1 MVTDQEGR
9 ELMFALVSLLRSE
22 SSSRALSAGLLL
34 AAAGLGVNPLP
45 AQDHQAAAEDQPAL
59 TYNQWAEPLTID
71 GDHGPL
77 TVCFDEIRPP
87 SAEFI
92 REMMKVLAEAGRVPG
107 GDGEG
112 PEYWLGGRWSGS
124 QGSPRKLTWSF
135 VPDGLS
141 ISNGIGEGVAPSS
154 LFATLDSKFA
164 SQGGRATWIQRFEQ
178 CFQRWS
184 EVSGV
189 TYERVTFGGQDW
201 DDGASWGSSGSA
213 GRRGDIRIC
222 MKPIDGGS
230 GVLAYN
236 YFPSN
241 GDMVLDAAENWGS
254 STNQHRFLRN
264 VVMHEHGHGLG
275 MEHVCSNNASFLM
288 EPFLSTSF
296 DGPRHDDI
304 RGVQR
309 HYGDPREADDSFAAA
324 TFIGIVRPGN
334 PVTNVCDLPPPLTGS
349 NPTNSSNCTIDAN
362 GEQDWFSF
370 EVQSAV
376 LASVSVTP
384 VGFTYDDNRQNQFD
398 GSCPSGSSTDS
409 LRRADLA
416 LQLIDRDGVS
426 VLATAD
432 SQPLG
437 AAENLTRIPLPVAG
451 VYFIRV
457 YETDSPAQ
465 TQMYTLAVSVEGA
478 QNCPGDL
485 DGDNDVDQADLAILL
500 AAYGVNNSGDLDGDG
515 DTDTA
520 DLAILLANWG
530 ATC

>member
-1 MVTDQEGR
+1 MS
-9 ELMFALVSLLRSE
+9 ALTSLVRS
-22 SSSRALSAGLLL
+22 RSAWRFLTVGVLL
-34 AAAGLGVNPLP
+34 AGGGIFVRTLSGQDRP
-45 AQDHQAAAEDQPAL
+45 APTGEQPAL
-59 TYNQWAEPLTID
+59 IYSEWAAPLTVD
-71 GDHGPL
+71 EDHGLL

-87 SAEFI
+87 SADFI
-92 REMMKVLAEAGRVPG
+92 REMMKALAEAGRVPG
-107 GDGEG
+107 DEGEG
-112 PEYWLGGRWSGS
+112 IAYWLGGRWSGG
-124 QGSPRKLTWSF
+124 QGNPRKLTWSF

-154 LFATLDSKFA
+154 LFATLDARFS

-184 EVSGV
+184 EISG
-189 TYERVTFGGQDW
+189 TSYERVTYNGQDW
-201 DDGASWGSSGSA
+201 DDGASWGSSGST
-213 GRRGDIRIC
+213 GLRGDIRIC
-222 MKPIDGGS
+222 MKPIDGSS

-241 GDMVLDAAENWGS
+241 GDMVLDSAESWGS
-254 STNQHRFLRN
+254 TSNQNRFLRN
-264 VVMHEHGHGLG
+264 IVMHEHGHGLG

-324 TFIGIVRPGN
+324 NFIGIVTPGN
-334 PVTNVCDLPPPLTGS
+334 PVTNVCDLPLPLTGT

-370 EVQSAV
+370 EVSGAV
-376 LASVSVTP
+376 LATVTVTP

-416 LQLIDRDGVS
+416 VQLIDRDGTS

-437 AAENLTRIPLPVAG
+437 VAETLTQIPLPVAG

-457 YETDSPAQ
+457 YEFDSPSQ
-465 TQMYTLAVSVEGA
+465 TQMYTLAVSVEDA
-478 QNCPGDL
+478 ADCPGDL
-485 DGDNDVDQADLAILL
+485 NGDKVVDLSDLAILL
-500 AAYGVNNSGDLDGDG
+500 AAFGISDAGDIDGDG
-515 DTDTA
+515 DTDLA
-520 DLAILLANWG
+520 DLAILLSHWG

>member
-1 MVTDQEGR
+1 M
-9 ELMFALVSLLRSE
+9 LVSTSLGTLRRSWYGLAFAAFLAGG
-22 SSSRALSAGLLL
+22 ALSVRTVLGQNGPAPAG
-34 AAAGLGVNPLP
+34 GR
-45 AQDHQAAAEDQPAL
+45 PAL
-59 TYNQWAEPLTID
+59 SYSEWADPLTVD
-71 GDHGPL
+71 GDHGLL

-87 SAEFI
+87 SPEFI
-92 REMMKVLAEAGRVPG
+92 REMMKALADADRVPG
-107 GDGEG
+107 DDGEG
-112 PEYWLGGRWSGS
+112 IQYWLGGRWSGS
-124 QGSPRKLTWSF
+124 QGTPRKLTWSF

-154 LFATLDSKFA
+154 LFATLDAKFA

-184 EVSGV
+184 ELSGV
-189 TYERVTFGGQDW
+189 SYERVTYGGQDW

-241 GDMVLDAAENWGS
+241 GDMVLDAAESWGS
-254 STNQHRFLRN
+254 TSNQNRFLRN
-264 VVMHEHGHGLG
+264 IVMHEHGHGLG
-275 MEHVCSNNASFLM
+275 MEHVCSSNAAFLM

-309 HYGDPREADDSFAAA
+309 HYGDPRELDDSSAAA
-324 TFIGIVRPGN
+324 TFIGVVTPGN
-334 PVTNVCDLPPPLTGS
+334 PITNVCDLPPPLTGT
-349 NPTNSSNCTIDAN
+349 NPANSSNCTIDAN

-370 EVQSAV
+370 EVSGAV
-376 LASVSVTP
+376 LANVTVTP
-384 VGFTYDDNRQNQFD
+384 VGFSYDDNRQNQFD

-416 LQLIDRDGVS
+416 IQLVDQDGTT

-437 AAENLTRIPLPVAG
+437 VAETLTQIPLPVAG
-451 VYFIRV
+451 VYFVRV
-457 YETDSPAQ
+457 YEFDSPSQ
-465 TQMYTLAVSVEGA
+465 TQMYTLAVSVEDA
-478 QNCPGDL
+478 EDCPGDL
-485 DGDNDVDQADLAILL
+485 NNDNVVDQSDLAILL
-500 AAYGVNNSGDLDGDG
+500 AAYGIGDQGDIDGDG
-515 DTDTA
+515 DTDLA

-530 ATC
+530 TIC